1 MTYELLSG
9 AECFGSWW
17 LSIDSVFFLMCSIV
31 QQNVGYI
38 VHSVS
43 ACFNL
48 FQTAQGWSLAMSC
61 IMGFVSLT
69 GLSHPACTV
78 RSMSK
83 LEVACPRDCGYAD
96 GYHGANDFA
105 QGKPPPEDFDFHV
118 LQVQK
123 AMPLACPKI
132 QYIYSYIKNIYTV
145 ICCFRLISPLCL
157 MGLTCYCRATSKE
170 SLLKRCPWEIASAS
184 WTLRNL
190 VPIINVH

>member
-1 MTYELLSG
+1 MYFWFYSYSSGLYGNSHDSSLRFGTQELPNL
-9 AECFGSWW
+9 WMIM
-17 LSIDSVFFLMCSIV
+17 IDCIWDKTVTHQHRHDL
-31 QQNVGYI
+31 GYI
-38 VHSVS
+38 PGPGH
-43 ACFNL
+43 
-48 FQTAQGWSLAMSC
+48 
-61 IMGFVSLT
+61 
-69 GLSHPACTV
+69 
-78 RSMSK
+78 
-83 LEVACPRDCGYAD
+83 PRDCGYAD

-132 QYIYSYIKNIYTV
+132 QYIYSYIKNLYTV